1 MTNKERWLSATALLV
16 SILPLILLAG
26 SMQLLP
32 DRIALPQILTDEQ
45 HPAVYIS
52 KYQYLYLGFLG
63 FIPAAFVL
71 LARILRYKR
80 IVERNHM
87 YMVVASLC
95 VGLAFLVVT
104 AYGMIRN
111 IIDYEIDL
119 LKTFEFFSGS
129 VIIVSLLMGILAN
142 FFPALRRNE
151 VLGLKN
157 RYTLSDNRVWVK
169 MHRVAADVYMGTMYL
184 FAIFSSVLNIF
195 MDFRFGWVHLILW
208 ALTVTGLIVWGRLYS
223 RHVYYRIIARRPH
236 TTVELERQD

>member
-1 MTNKERWLSATALLV
+1 
-16 SILPLILLAG
+16 
-26 SMQLLP
+26 MQLLP